1 MDWAKAKFILIIAF
15 IITNMFLGYSYYK
28 TKNAA
33 QNQNEHFSDGEYKE
47 YVQLLLEK
55 KNIELRAK
63 VPEHEKRL
71 GPILVKYEMP
81 DRDMY
86 KALVKD
92 AGAVYEF
99 EGANK
104 SVLTFDAKLKNY
116 DVESAIDYANGFLEL
131 HELNRPGIKLK
142 KASENPEYIEVVFA
156 GDYDGYFLEKSYMS
170 FKFQRDGTLRVER
183 LWLIPEKSG
192 FQKRILISPYEAI
205 VKIYPELDGSSV
217 ITDISLGYYF
227 KLGENLNIK
236 DTKTAKAF
244 PAWRITLSDGTE
256 KYVSALDF

>member
-28 TKNAA
+28 TKSIA
-33 QNQNEHFSDGEYKE
+33 QNEHFSDGEYRE
-47 YVQLLLEK
+47 YVQMLLEK
-55 KNIELRAK
+55 KNIELKVK
-63 VPEHEKRL
+63 VPEHEQRL

-81 DRDMY
+81 DKDMY
-86 KALVKD
+86 KTLVEDK
-92 AGAVYEF
+92 GAVYEF

-104 SVLTFDAKLKNY
+104 SVLTFDAKLKKY
-116 DVESAIDYANGFLEL
+116 DVESAIDYANGFLKL
-131 HELNRPGIKLK
+131 YELNGRGIKLK
-142 KASENPEYIEVVFA
+142 KASENPEYIEVVYA
-156 GDYDGYFLEKSYMS
+156 GDHDGYFLEKSYMS
-170 FKFQRDGTLRVER
+170 FKFQRDGSLKVER
-183 LWLIPEKSG
+183 LWLIPEKSI
-192 FQKRILISPYEAI
+192 FQKRMLISPYEAI
-205 VKIYPELDGSSV
+205 VKIYPELDDSSV
-217 ITDISLGYYF
+217 ISDISLGYYF

>member
-28 TKNAA
+28 TTSNA
-33 QNQNEHFSDGEYKE
+33 QNGHFSDGEYRE
-47 YVQLLLEK
+47 YVQMLLKK
-55 KNIELRAK
+55 KNIELK
-63 VPEHEKRL
+63 IEVPEYEQRL

-81 DRDMY
+81 DRDIY
-86 KALVKD
+86 KTLVEEK
-92 AGAVYEF
+92 GAVYEF
-99 EGANK
+99 EGPNK
-104 SVLTFDAKLKNY
+104 SVLTFDAKLKKY
-116 DVESAIDYANGFLEL
+116 DVESAIDYANGFLKL
-131 HELNRPGIKLK
+131 YGLNRHGIKLK
-142 KASENPEYIEVVFA
+142 KASENPEHIEVVYA
-156 GDYDGYFLEKSYMS
+156 GDYDGHFLEKSYMS
-170 FKFQRDGTLRVER
+170 FKFQRDGSLRVER

-192 FQKRILISPYEAI
+192 FQKRLLISPYEAI
-205 VKIYPELDGSSV
+205 VKVYPELDDSSV
-217 ITDISLGYYF
+217 ISDISLGYYF